1 MFTGIVKT
9 LATIHKSSTL
19 TSGIEVVLR
28 VDTSVLDLEIGD
40 SISIS
45 GVCSTVIDFDSDY
58 FTVQYLQ
65 ETLNK
70 TTFSSLKEGDVV
82 NIEPSLSPTA
92 KLGGHFVQGHVDCTG
107 KIVDLKMDDP
117 WGVICVSY
125 PHSFR
130 FQIVPKGSICIDGIS
145 LTIVDVTDDYFS
157 CHLIPHTFQ
166 KTSLKYRNI
175 GHFVNLEFDIL
186 GKYIHKYMMDYS
198 FSGND

>member
-107 KIVDLKMDDP
+107 KIVDLK
-117 WGVICVSY
+117 VINC
-125 PHSFR
+125 
-130 FQIVPKGSICIDGIS
+130 
-145 LTIVDVTDDYFS
+145 
-157 CHLIPHTFQ
+157 
-166 KTSLKYRNI
+166 LKACNFKI
-175 GHFVNLEFDIL
+175 
-186 GKYIHKYMMDYS
+186 
-198 FSGND
+198 